1 MHNSTPY
8 INKIIH
14 ISHTNGVELNDD
26 EALEVLARLVELV
39 RVVHGPELSNYGTR
53 KQRGFGEGV

>member
-39 RVVHGPELSNYGTR
+39 RVVHGPELQDYVSR
-53 KQRGFGEGV
+53 DRRGLRQGF